1 MFETQEIRLDKVLH
15 ISKFLLKLC
24 HTLIMEQ
31 FGNLTNLLGVS
42 PITLHI
48 HNVIIEERVSICSQ
62 FHVDLITQ
70 KIINRSQLKNQQQN
84 VMNKRSEREFHI
96 KIQQFAPAVC
106 FPLPPNSP
114 LVVEVQAPTS

>member
-1 MFETQEIRLDKVLH
+1 MV
-15 ISKFLLKLC
+15 
-24 HTLIMEQ
+24 Q
-31 FGNLTNLLGVS
+31 FGNLTKLLGVP

-48 HNVIIEERVSICSQ
+48 HNIKIEERVSICSQ
-62 FHVDLITQ
+62 FQLDLISQ
-70 KIINRSQLKNQQQN
+70 EIINRSQLKNQQQN

>member
-1 MFETQEIRLDKVLH
+1 MFEPQQIRLDKVLH
-15 ISKFLLKLC
+15 ISKFLLQLC
-24 HTLIMEQ
+24 RTLIMVQ

-48 HNVIIEERVSICSQ
+48 HNVIIKERVSICFQ
-62 FHVDLITQ
+62 FQVDLITQ
-70 KIINRSQLKNQQQN
+70 KVINRSQLKNQQQN

-114 LVVEVQAPTS
+114 LVVEVQAAT